1 MDSGGDDA
9 IPLVLALLEASAE
22 EEASVAVGTGPLED
36 LINDHGDALADAV
49 ERTARQSPLFA
60 RALGAVSLERG
71 LSSRTPSSAWR
82 DGCRHPDR
90 AAGATPED
98 QPAGKPGRATG
109 LTGPA
114 TP

>member
-49 ERTARQSPLFA
+49 ERTARQSPC
-60 RALGAVSLERG
+60 SLAPSG
-71 LSSRTPSSAWR
+71 PSAWSGDSSSRTPSSAWR

-109 LTGPA
+109 L
-114 TP
+114 